1 MYSKL
6 LPILSYLI
14 FSQLTFAKNN
24 LNKRYIISGAEK
36 KKLEK
41 EFKGKGFIKN
51 LKYHNAIAVNI
62 NPKALNGITKNLQ
75 KKFGLTVQI
84 TEDSIA
90 SINKK
95 PSTPGNGGTTQPAQ
109 QVPWGINA
117 ISAQS
122 AFAFNKGAG
131 AVVCVVDTGIDK
143 DHPDLMDNIIGGEN
157 FVVKKGRV
165 NASAWD
171 DDNNHG
177 THVSGTIAALDNSIG
192 VVGVAPEASLFG
204 VKVLN
209 SRGSGYNSD
218 VAEGVRS
225 CIRNNAN
232 VISMSLG
239 SSSGTT
245 ILHEAIQDAAA
256 AGIIIVAAA
265 GNDYGA
271 PVGYPAAYPEVI
283 AVSAVDS
290 SNNLASFS
298 NIGPEIDFTA
308 PGVDIL
314 STVKGGS
321 YSSFNGT
328 SMATPHVSGDAALL
342 ISSGRSSIKADD
354 IGLTIEEQGQGLVN
368 ALRTVSEY

>member
-1 MYSKL
+1 
-6 LPILSYLI
+6 
-14 FSQLTFAKNN
+14 
-24 LNKRYIISGAEK
+24 
-36 KKLEK
+36 
-41 EFKGKGFIKN
+41 
-51 LKYHNAIAVNI
+51 
-62 NPKALNGITKNLQ
+62 
-75 KKFGLTVQI
+75 
-84 TEDSIA
+84 
-90 SINKK
+90 
-95 PSTPGNGGTTQPAQ
+95 
-109 QVPWGINA
+109 
-117 ISAQS
+117 
-122 AFAFNKGAG
+122 
-131 AVVCVVDTGIDK
+131 
-143 DHPDLMDNIIGGEN
+143 
-157 FVVKKGRV
+157 
-165 NASAWD
+165 
-171 DDNNHG
+171 
-177 THVSGTIAALDNSIG
+177 
-192 VVGVAPEASLFG
+192 
-204 VKVLN
+204 
-209 SRGSGYNSD
+209 
-218 VAEGVRS
+218 
-225 CIRNNAN
+225 
-232 VISMSLG
+232 MSLG

-290 SNNLASFS
+290 SNNLASYS